1 VCAGLTAY
9 SGVPLENY
17 APVVDTYSV
26 DLAKYNRD
34 RAECWLIAIQAE
46 AASKQWR
53 DAQLGRNILAGAVI
67 GTVIGSAAG
76 IGTLNRSDNAKKG
89 VVFGALVGTADST
102 EDIKLGPRRIM
113 DRCIANRRYD
123 LLKNT
128 L

>member
-1 VCAGLTAY
+1 MCAGLTAY

-26 DLAKYNRD
+26 DLAKYDRD

-53 DAQLGRNILAGAVI
+53 DARLVRNILAGAVI

-76 IGTLNRSDNAKKG
+76 IGTLIPIG
-89 VVFGALVGTADST
+89 VNADS
-102 EDIKLGPRRIM
+102 G
-113 DRCIANRRYD
+113 
-123 LLKNT
+123 
-128 L
+128 